1 MFDWENDVFL
11 STWDKKY
18 VTTNLRPGSKDFD
31 AESFKELQKEIDD
44 SGNVTGVSY
53 CILVWYPTLLNFR
66 QTLALMRAL
75 RLPCSVPWTV
85 QM

>member
-18 VTTNLRPGSKDFD
+18 VSTNLRPGSKDFD
-31 AESFKELQKEIDD
+31 AESFQELQEEIDR

-53 CILVWYPTLLNFR
+53 CILV
-66 QTLALMRAL
+66 
-75 RLPCSVPWTV
+75 
-85 QM
+85 